1 MTVNLTLLIVMG
13 VMFAAGI
20 YLLLERSLTRVLL
33 GVILISNGAN
43 LLLLQVAGRAG
54 LAPLVQ
60 NGVESEEYFD
70 PLPQALLLT
79 AIVIAFALVSFMLAL
94 IYRSWVLAR
103 RDEVADDLE
112 DQRVARQE
120 AYDAEEDAPVIEETS
135 EFIEDDPN
143 EDYELVT
150 RPDTERRHGTAPS
163 SRTKASQ
170 DRRRSGSAE
179 GGRTDE
185 GGR

>member
-60 NGVESEEYFD
+60 DGVESEEYFD

-120 AYDAEEDAPVIEETS
+120 AYDAEEDAPVIEESS

-143 EDYELVT
+143 EDYERVT
-150 RPDTERRHGTAPS
+150 RSEAERGHAAAPS
-163 SRTKASQ
+163 ARARGSQ
-170 DRRRSGSAE
+170 DRRRPGSAAHD
-179 GGRTDE
+179 RSDE